1 MEGPNGPASTPNR
14 LPFMTN
20 DPHDSDADTPP
31 GGDFVVPE
39 EDKQEPPEWEKDV
52 VRVERNG
59 REFVLVGTAHISQE
73 SVDTVREVIRHEEP
87 DRVCVELDEERY
99 RALRREQKFEDL
111 DLLQVIK
118 EGKLTFLLARLALT
132 AFQKRMGDSTG
143 VTPGAEM
150 AAAADTAEE
159 MGVPVVLADRNI
171 RTTLLRAWRL
181 TPWYRRAELAAMLF
195 LSLFQTEEVSEQ
207 DLSDLKQGDMISEI
221 LDELAD
227 VMPELKE
234 VLVDERDLYM
244 AKSIQDTPGD
254 KVVAIVGAAH
264 REGIARWLE
273 HDIDADIVEPID
285 VVPEKSTLSDLIPW
299 ILPAIVIG
307 LFAYGFMYGDTQQ
320 LQTAATAWVLANGIL
335 SAVGAI
341 AALAHPVTV
350 IVAFV
355 AAPLT
360 SLNPTIGA
368 GMVTAFTQTVVAAP
382 KVRDLHTIGE
392 DLTEWTGWWTNR
404 VGRVLLVFIFSS
416 AGSAIGTFLAF
427 GWLKNLL

>member
-1 MEGPNGPASTPNR
+1 MQGPNGPASTPNR

-20 DPHDSDADTPP
+20 DHNDPDAESLP

-195 LSLFQTEEVSEQ
+195 LSLFQTEDVSEQ

-273 HDIDADIVEPID
+273 HDIDPDIVEPID
-285 VVPEKSTLSDLIPW
+285 VVPEKSTLSELIPW

-416 AGSAIGTFLAF
+416 VGSAIGTFLAF

>member
-1 MEGPNGPASTPNR
+1 
-14 LPFMTN
+14 MTN
-20 DPHDSDADTPP
+20 DPQNPDANPPP
-31 GGDFVVPE
+31 GGDFIVPQ
-39 EDKQEPPEWEKDV
+39 EDQEEPPEWERDV
-52 VRVERNG
+52 VRVQRNG

-87 DRVCVELDEERY
+87 DQVCVELDEERY

-221 LDELAD
+221 LDELAE

-244 AKSIQDTPGD
+244 AKSIQDSPGE

-273 HDIDADIVEPID
+273 HDIDPDIVKPVDE
-285 VVPEKSTLSDLIPW
+285 VPEKSTLSELIPW

-307 LFAYGFMYGDTQQ
+307 LFVYGFFYGDTQQ

-392 DLTEWTGWWTNR
+392 DLTEWTGWWSNR
-404 VGRVLLVFIFSS
+404 VGRVLLVFLFSS
-416 AGSAIGTFLAF
+416 VGSAIGTFLAF

>member
-1 MEGPNGPASTPNR
+1 
-14 LPFMTN
+14 MTN
-20 DPHDSDADTPP
+20 DHNDPDAESLP

-195 LSLFQTEEVSEQ
+195 LSLFQTEDVSEQ

-273 HDIDADIVEPID
+273 HDIDPDIVEPID
-285 VVPEKSTLSDLIPW
+285 VVPEKSTLSELIPW

-416 AGSAIGTFLAF
+416 VGSAIGTFLAF

>member
-1 MEGPNGPASTPNR
+1 
-14 LPFMTN
+14 MTN

-39 EDKQEPPEWEKDV
+39 EDKQEPPKWEKDV

-73 SVDTVREVIRHEEP
+73 SVDAVREVIRHEDP

-273 HDIDADIVEPID
+273 HDIDPDIVEPID
-285 VVPEKSTLSDLIPW
+285 VVPEKSTLSELIPW